1 MLINVIASLQTP
13 SLDISS
19 EVELK
24 FNHNLQEISKWKI
37 QAFLKFSSVLVCGYE
52 KCFQLKCSWNFPS
65 WCHITEALP
74 SLRAYLL
81 QKKNPFISL
90 VYFLQILVVHLPPS
104 IFLLPPVSSLRF
116 LRSPFEDGARRVLAW
131 IALDTKGGLFHEM
144 FPFLMSD
151 GVRSFNIP
159 HRYLSGSWLRFKA
172 TAWL

>member
-81 QKKNPFISL
+81 QKKKPFHFPRLLSTNL
-90 VYFLQILVVHLPPS
+90 GCAPTTFYLSSPPR
-104 IFLLPPVSSLRF
+104 LLSPVSLLSLWGWRAP
-116 LRSPFEDGARRVLAW
+116 SVG
-131 IALDTKGGLFHEM
+131 LDSTWYKRGFV
-144 FPFLMSD
+144 SWN
-151 GVRSFNIP
+151 VSFFNERWCSLI
-159 HRYLSGSWLRFKA
+159 
-172 TAWL
+172 